1 MMPSLRDP
9 QVRLLTLTCTGGIG
23 KIRLAVEAPAVLGS
37 DFPDGVC
44 FISVAQTLAGC
55 LARGPQPRMTRPVT
69 RRPG

>member
-1 MMPSLRDP
+1 MMPPLRDP

-44 FISVAQTLAGC
+44 FISVAQTLGWLPRSWPAGSDDP
-55 LARGPQPRMTRPVT
+55 GP
-69 RRPG
+69 